1 VQGNAKAA
9 CTNAGTIIR
18 QLDSISTDLA
28 ASKLLFRRLA
38 GESRTLAAT
47 APPSLRADATD
58 LKAAIAT
65 TKTYIDRAQSI
76 EQLQTFEQRPAVQD
90 AFNRLLT
97 AGSHL
102 GDWRKQHC

>member
-1 VQGNAKAA
+1 
-9 CTNAGTIIR
+9 
-18 QLDSISTDLA
+18 LA